1 MTMKGR
7 CIYFRCIH
15 CCKDTEMP
23 LLNSDIERIEGLG
36 FSPDFFVDTHDGWL
50 LLKNRDGRCV
60 FHTGVICSIYD
71 DRPEGCKLYPLIYD
85 ADTKSATI
93 DEECPHRTDFLLSQ
107 RSRKKLLH
115 IVSRIKSERFLRLK
129 CRSYNNDPAED
140 S

>member
-1 MTMKGR
+1 
-7 CIYFRCIH
+7 
-15 CCKDTEMP
+15 MP

-93 DEECPHRTDFLLSQ
+93 DEECPYRTDFLLFQ